1 MLNKACTLPRR
12 TPEVAVHGATCH
24 AAAALGLGLGLGHS
38 RAQLAAGFAADFVA
52 WDLDHPR
59 ALACW
64 SCRNPCRRALRAG
77 IDTDLRDLR

>member
-1 MLNKACTLPRR
+1 MLNMACTLLRL
-12 TPEVAVHGATCH
+12 TPEEAVHGATCH
-24 AAAALGLGLGLGHS
+24 AAAALGLGHGHS

-52 WDLDHPR
+52 WDLDRPR

-64 SCRNPCRRALRAG
+64 SCRNPCRRAVRAG